1 MIWRIA
7 MLTMQLGLLAMAGL
21 AFLLGPLSAPIFDR
35 AQGMFISND
44 GSFRRLAWDAQT
56 EDSSAMG
63 QAARVFSD
71 YPAALVLFY
80 EEEISGEAY
89 FARMA
94 DFYPGR
100 QRRALLLLAEIE
112 RRTASAMRP
121 LLERHGLAVAGAAG
135 LAAAGRTEAEQQSGA
150 TWQKLVAEMASG
162 FPVFVAEF
170 EQLEQLAPASD
181 RSLISVLT
189 RHEVAAI
196 KFAQLEDAGNT
207 ESLRPLEEFL
217 AGLSDSA

>member
-1 MIWRIA
+1 
-7 MLTMQLGLLAMAGL
+7 
-21 AFLLGPLSAPIFDR
+21 
-35 AQGMFISND
+35 
-44 GSFRRLAWDAQT
+44 
-56 EDSSAMG
+56 MG

-71 YPAALVLFY
+71 FPATLVLFY

-100 QRRALLLLAEIE
+100 ERRALLLLAEIE

-121 LLERHGLAVAGAAG
+121 LLERHGLAVADTVA
-135 LAAAGRTEAEQQSGA
+135 LAAAGRAEAEQRSSA
-150 TWQKLVAEMASG
+150 SWQKLVADMVSG

-181 RSLISVLT
+181 RSVVRVLT
-189 RHEVAAI
+189 RHEVAAVE
-196 KFAQLEDAGNT
+196 FAVLEYAGNVD
-207 ESLRPLEEFL
+207 SLCPLEEFL